1 MNCIKNYTKFA
12 LFAAVLMM
20 VSATSCNNKPA
31 EAPKTANGAAM
42 ENLKI
47 RYIDED
53 SIMANYNLAKDINE
67 AMLRRQNQFDAAQKQ
82 RGNEISKFGNAMQQ
96 KYQNNQYLTEEAFN
110 ADQAKLQKMQADAEN
125 YLANLQQ
132 SIQNELNQS
141 QIQLLDSI
149 DNFMKDYAK
158 KKGFDMVLRKS
169 ATLYIDP
176 KFDVTEEVI
185 EGLNKRYNKVGGSTA
200 APAPAKT
207 TEASTAVKPA
217 ANASK
222 TGLSTEKPAT
232 PGKVDLKKD

>member
-1 MNCIKNYTKFA
+1 MNCIKNYTKLA
-12 LFAAVLMM
+12 LFAVVAFM
-20 VSATSCNNKPA
+20 AFTSCNDKPAA
-31 EAPKTANGAAM
+31 EAPNTNSEAL
-42 ENLKI
+42 ENLKFL
-47 RYIDED
+47 YLDED

-82 RGNEISKFGNAMQQ
+82 RSNEISKFGNAMQQ

-110 ADQAKLQKMQADAEN
+110 ADQAKLQKMQADAET
-125 YLANLQQ
+125 YLTSLQQ

-169 ATLYIDP
+169 ATLFIDE
-176 KFDVTEEVI
+176 KYDVTKEVI
-185 EGLNKRYNKVGGSTA
+185 EGLNKRYNKVGGKT
-200 APAPAKT
+200 APAKT
-207 TEASTAVKPA
+207 PEAAPAKPA
-217 ANASK
+217 AGTTA

-232 PGKVDLKKD
+232 PGQVDLKK

>member
-1 MNCIKNYTKFA
+1 MNFIKHYTKLA
-12 LFAAVLMM
+12 LFAAVVLMA
-20 VSATSCNNKPA
+20 ATSCNDQQAA
-31 EAPKTANGAAM
+31 EAPKAAGGAAL

-82 RGNEISKFGNAMQQ
+82 RAGEISKFGNAMQQ

-110 ADQAKLQKMQADAEN
+110 ADQAKLQKMQADAEK
-125 YLANLQQ
+125 YLAGLQQ

-149 DNFMKDYAK
+149 DNFMKEYAK

-169 ATLYIDP
+169 ATLYIDE
-176 KFDVTEEVI
+176 KYDVTKEVV
-185 EGLNKRYNKVGGSTA
+185 EGLNKRYNKVGGKVAPAPVKPAEA
-200 APAPAKT
+200 APAKADVPK
-207 TEASTAVKPA
+207 
-217 ANASK
+217 
-222 TGLSTEKPAT
+222 LSTEKPAT
-232 PGKVDLKKD
+232 PGKVDLKK